1 MRRLNRRGVA
11 LTILLTMV
19 AGLFGVPAAPAL
31 AAAGDLTTS
40 AGSTG
45 NTNSGNALTVGIG
58 PRGMVLRGTSLY
70 MADQQDHVI
79 RRVDLTTGT
88 LSVVAG
94 MGAANGQGDGGPAT
108 AAGINA
114 PWDLAFDSAGNM
126 FIAAMSNHRIRK
138 VDTTGEMSTFY
149 GTGATTV
156 LNNPQGVGL
165 DGSDNVFVADTG
177 NARIVKIT
185 PGGAGVTFGTGFA
198 LTEPTNIAF
207 DSTGNVLVSDCNSG
221 LDGAIYRYNAAGT
234 ARTLIAGNGTST
246 FGDGVAATAS
256 GLECPRG
263 MTVDTTTNTVYL
275 AEAGSNRIRRF
286 TIGGTIT
293 TIAGTGTAGI
303 AGDGAAATAATIEYP
318 NDVVRDAAT
327 GTLYLSQG
335 GTQSVPTWGIRRFT
349 VGGNISTIAG
359 NRWAT
364 YSGDGGA
371 ATAAQL
377 YHPGGA
383 DFDSSDTMYI
393 ADTDNNRIRKVTPG
407 GVISTVAG
415 TGLASGA
422 VGDGAAAASAQV
434 RKPQDVAV
442 DGSGNLYIA
451 DFGLNR
457 IRKVTPGGVISTI
470 AGTGTAGSTWTGTAT
485 TTQINKP
492 YGIAVVAN
500 GDVYFADSGNNRVL
514 RISGATISVVAG
526 TGTAGAA
533 GDHGAATAALLNAPR
548 DVVVDSGGDVY
559 IADSGNKVVRRV
571 RSGIIIRVAGVYGTA
586 GGNGE
591 GGLATAAT
599 MDMPAGLALG
609 TNGDLYIADGAGTNS
624 GTGSQVVRRV
634 DKHGVIHLVAGRQG
648 SYSYAGDGLAGASTS
663 TRLHTPARLAFDSS
677 GNLHIAS
684 SGELRIRQI
693 SLQTSAAWFWVSDA
707 GLSATR
713 VVYGW
718 EFVSRSATAI
728 KSITL
733 TVPVSATTSVY
744 LVDAVNLPT
753 TGTVSLSGGV
763 VTYTLA
769 ATVTV
774 PAGRH
779 MHLSIAGFTNTG
791 SGGLQYSTIT
801 TLTSG
806 GAAVDVSTSG
816 GVYFSLAAP
825 VLPVPRPAAAVTSPV
840 ATKIYVD
847 PLLQPDTTVVTTLT
861 VNVNATNGYALTVS
875 GTALTGVNGTLA
887 PVSAN
892 LASAVASVSF
902 GVNRI
907 GYTATVTGQG
917 SYNATAGSY
926 AGYTTGGETAVTSTR
941 PTVVTG
947 DTVQITNRIR
957 IDYLQTAGTYSGTLS
972 YQVTGDH

>member
-1 MRRLNRRGVA
+1 MRRLNRRGATLTVLFA
-11 LTILLTMV
+11 LM

-40 AGSTG
+40 AGGTG
-45 NTNSGNALTVGIG
+45 NTTSGNALTVGIG
-58 PRGMVLRGTSLY
+58 PRGLVLRGTGLY
-70 MADQQDHVI
+70 LADQQDHVI

-114 PWDLAFDSAGNM
+114 PWDLDFDSAGNM
-126 FIAAMSNHRIRK
+126 FIAAASNHRIRK
-138 VDTTGEMSTFY
+138 VDTSSQMGTFY
-149 GTGATTV
+149 GTGATSV

-165 DGSDNVFVADTG
+165 DASDNVFVADTG

-185 PGGAGVTFGTGFA
+185 PAGAGAVFGTGFA
-198 LTEPTNIAF
+198 LTEPTNVAF

-221 LDGAIYRYNAAGT
+221 LGGAIWRYNTAGT
-234 ARTLIAGNGTST
+234 ARTLIAGNGTNT
-246 FGDGVAATAS
+246 FADGVAATAS
-256 GLECPRG
+256 GLSCPRG
-263 MTVDTTTNTVYL
+263 MTVDTTTNTVYF
-275 AEAGSNRIRRF
+275 AEAGANRIRRF
-286 TIGGTIT
+286 TIGGTIS

-303 AGDGAAATAATIEYP
+303 TGDGAAATAATVDYP

-327 GTLYLSQG
+327 GTLYLAQG
-335 GTQSVPTWGIRRFT
+335 GSQSVPTWGVRRFT
-349 VGGNISTIAG
+349 VGGTISTIAG

-383 DFDSSDTMYI
+383 DFDSSDAMYI
-393 ADTDNNRIRKVTPG
+393 ADTDNNRIRKVTG

-422 VGDGAAAASAQV
+422 VGDGGAATSAQV
-434 RKPQDVAV
+434 RRPQDVAV

-451 DFGLNR
+451 DLGLNR
-457 IRKVTPGGVISTI
+457 IRKVTPGGVISTV
-470 AGTGTAGSTWTGTAT
+470 AGTGTAGSTWTGVAT
-485 TTQINKP
+485 TTQINRP

-500 GDVYFADSGNNRVL
+500 GDVYFADSSNNRVL
-514 RISGATISVVAG
+514 RVSGTAISVVAG
-526 TGTAGAA
+526 TGTAGAT
-533 GDHGAATAALLNAPR
+533 GDNGAATAATLNAPR
-548 DVVVDSGGDVY
+548 DVVVDAAGDVY

-571 RSGIIIRVAGVYGTA
+571 RGGIITRVAGVYGTA

-591 GGLATAAT
+591 GGPATAAT
-599 MDMPAGLALG
+599 MDMPAGLAVDAG
-609 TNGDLYIADGAGTNS
+609 GDLYIADGAGTNS

-634 DKHGVIHLVAGRQG
+634 DRHGVIHLVAGRQG
-648 SYSYAGDGLAGASTS
+648 SYSWAGDGLAGASTS
-663 TRLHTPARLAFDSS
+663 TRLHTPARMAFDSA

-684 SGELRIRQI
+684 SGELRIRQL
-693 SLQTSAAWFWVSDA
+693 SLMTSAAWFWVSDA
-707 GLSATR
+707 GLGATDA
-713 VVYGW
+713 VYGW

-733 TVPVSATTSVY
+733 TVPVSATTGVY
-744 LVDAVNLPT
+744 LVDAVNLPA
-753 TGTVSLSGGV
+753 TGTVSLSSGV

-769 ATVTV
+769 SAVTV

-791 SGGLQYSTIT
+791 SAGVQHSTVT
-801 TLTSG
+801 TLTAG
-806 GAAVDVSTSG
+806 GATVDVSTSG
-816 GVYFSLAAP
+816 GVYFSLATA
-825 VLPVPRPAAAVTSPV
+825 VLPVPRPAATVTSPV
-840 ATKIYVD
+840 VTKIYVD
-847 PLLQPDTTVVTTLT
+847 PLLQPDSTVVTALA
-861 VNVNATNGYALTVS
+861 VGVNATNGYTFAVS
-875 GTALTGVNGTLA
+875 GTALTGVNGTVA

-892 LASAVASVSF
+892 LAGAVASGSF

-907 GYTATVTGQG
+907 GYTVAVTGQG
-917 SYNATAGSY
+917 AYQGAAGSY
-926 AGYTTGGETAVTSTR
+926 AGYTTGGETAVTSGR
-941 PTVVTG
+941 PTAVSG

-957 IDYLQTAGTYSGTLS
+957 IDYLQKAGTYSGTLS
-972 YQVTGDH
+972 YQVTGNY